1 MNPRTTDGKL
11 ALKCSQLKKVLMSC
25 RTAGARVSR

>member
-11 ALKCSQLKKVLMSC
+11 ALKFDQLKKVSMNCS
-25 RTAGARVSR
+25 TAGSRVSR